1 MSLTLSTKKARR
13 YNARQL
19 KKWHAKN
26 SDFIAYKKR
35 LLQAVSSEMAVSRE
49 KAMIRIDLNGIRS
62 VEDFYQRLAATVTLP
77 SYAAANLDALHDGLL
92 GDISESLQF
101 VWSTVLEDLE
111 KGSSRLEG
119 LREMLESLPQARDDI
134 LISYKGCSN

>member
-1 MSLTLSTKKARR
+1 MSITLSVKKARR

-26 SDFIAYKKR
+26 R
-35 LLQAVSSEMAVSRE
+35 LQQGLSLGMPISHEEVMV
-49 KAMIRIDLNGIRS
+49 RIDLSGIRS
-62 VEDFYQRLAATVTLP
+62 VEDFYQRLAAAVTLP
-77 SYAAANLDALHDGLL
+77 SYAAANLDALHDVLL

-101 VWSTVLEDLE
+101 VWPTVLEDLE
-111 KGSSRLEG
+111 QGSSRLKG
-119 LREMLESLPQARDDI
+119 LKKMLESLPQARDDV